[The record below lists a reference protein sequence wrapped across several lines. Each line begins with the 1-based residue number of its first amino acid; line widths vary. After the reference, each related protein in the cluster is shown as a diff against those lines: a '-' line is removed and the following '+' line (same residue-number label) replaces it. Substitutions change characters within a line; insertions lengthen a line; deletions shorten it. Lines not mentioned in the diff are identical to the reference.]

1 MSSSKR
7 LLRAVIIA
15 AVAGYI
21 LYSYLPSGSRPGSPQ
36 GTGQPPTA
44 GEQSAA
50 GAAPTGSYALRPG
63 NTWPLLGD
71 GAEGTP
77 VTDNLFA
84 ANYYV
89 VLDASG
95 SMKGVDCSAGKTK
108 IEAARAALA
117 SFAQSLPPD
126 ANLGLAVFENQGLS
140 ELLPLGL
147 DNREQFA
154 RVVQQVVA
162 GAGTPLRSA
171 IDLAYSRLLKQGQ
184 RQLGYGEYHLV
195 VVTDGQASQG
205 EDPTRKV
212 NTMLAESPVVLHT
225 IGFCIGENH
234 ALNQPGRTYYR
245 AADNPAALQQGLD
258 AVLAE
263 APAFDLTEFKD

>member
-1 MSSSKR
+1 MSSPNR
-7 LLRAVIIA
+7 LFRAVIIA
-15 AVAGYI
+15 AVAGFI
-21 LYSYLPSGSRPGSPQ
+21 LYSYLPSGLPPGPAQ
-36 GTGQPPTA
+36 GTGQPPA
-44 GEQSAA
+44 ASEQSA
-50 GAAPTGSYALRPG
+50 PTESYALRPE
-63 NTWPLLGD
+63 NTWPLLG
-71 GAEGTP
+71 GEAEGTP

-95 SMKGVDCSAGKTK
+95 SMKGVECSAGQTK

-147 DNREQFA
+147 DNRDQFA

-171 IDLAYSRLLKQGQ
+171 IELAYNRLLKQGQ

-212 NTMLAESPVVLHT
+212 NAMLAESPVVLHT

-258 AVLAE
+258 EVVAE
-263 APAFDLTEFKD
+263 APTFDLTEFKD